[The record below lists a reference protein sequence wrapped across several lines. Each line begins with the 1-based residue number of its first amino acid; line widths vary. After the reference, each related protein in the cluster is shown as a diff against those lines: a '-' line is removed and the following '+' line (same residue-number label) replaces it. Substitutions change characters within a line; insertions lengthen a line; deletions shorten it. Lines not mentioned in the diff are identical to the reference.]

1 MLIFHD
7 LVNIMKRKLL
17 FLLGCVLLLCVGYFF
32 PKYID
37 QSKGEGIG
45 SESLLLA
52 SETNYN
58 NIDSVFAEK
67 LSSYNTYGVY
77 PQLYEPSLQATF
89 YGVATLDN
97 LGKLDQAEKTDI
109 IDYIMEHYNESSGL
123 FMDKY
128 AYRYLDTDF
137 SQIYYPLTSILEVNS
152 YAVLALDRLGALNLV
167 DVNKMVNFIWD
178 CYNPITSGFI
188 GQTYPSALRG
198 YFNISTIDNTYYA
211 IKTLDLLMSDWNSY
225 TLQKNDLISYINS
238 LQITDNYDWRY
249 GGFINDIDA
258 NFNSLP
264 GFTEPYL
271 FSSYYSIKSL
281 DIFGMVGSI
290 NVNSFHLFLGSIYNS
305 DADFFY
311 SSPNKNKSN
320 IVASALG
327 LDLSLLTGFT
337 LDDETNL
344 TNFVY
349 THRNSLGIWDGSTTI
364 QIHELIDTFQIVR
377 SLKDAGKIGTLLSSD
392 VEQLVDTIIEYYGS
406 YQGFSLI
413 SMDYITMTLLHT
425 LVSSFD
431 LYERVS
437 ELDLLEIYRLISEAY
452 VYEDI
457 IQYNGFYSYSKIGMP
472 GTPFRSFPIEFY
484 SSGHKINNK
493 KIGYELSHRAT
504 FEALNS
510 LSKIFKLDDFAHS
523 YDLTKLKDDI
533 LDSQFLNSSYPEQ
546 HGAFSYIYGYDSWLL
561 DYLSKNIFFEYTYYA
576 IKTLELL
583 VEELNIGDITFLD
596 FDIPALKSYIDTH
609 IVETSEIVYFN
620 PDYTND
626 ITTIIE
632 NTYYMIYILKAL
644 DLYDLDDQKL
654 MNLIYQNLDNENIK
668 NIYFS
673 YKISE
678 LLDLEINFDSE
689 SIINLVQNIF
699 SGDIKEFSPSEG
711 EMVDQEIFLW
721 VCEMAQE
728 GQLTITFETQT
739 RVALGGTLNIS
750 ASISN
755 LILAYFERNL
765 TLMFESVQLGS
776 HKFNTTFD
784 NHYFLDVNV
793 PQDPNL
799 YPTIY
804 GKLVVYEGDIKL
816 EEISITFNTF
826 YHQKDFQD
834 EIGGTITL
842 SVLFL
847 TIPGGVIILTELKSK
862 KRMIRA

>member
-1 MLIFHD
+1 
-7 LVNIMKRKLL
+7 MKRKLL
-17 FLLGCVLLLCVGYFF
+17 LLMGCVILVSVGLFY
-32 PKYID
+32 PKNVV
-37 QSKGEGIG
+37 QTEGVNTSSGSLKMSSK
-45 SESLLLA
+45 S
-52 SETNYN
+52 NYN
-58 NIDSVFAEK
+58 NINSVFTEK
-67 LSSYNTYGVY
+67 RNSYNAYGIY

-89 YGVATLDN
+89 YGVETLYS
-97 LGKLDQAEKTDI
+97 LGKLDQTNMTAI
-109 IDYIMEHYNESSGL
+109 IDFIMKHYNESSGL

-137 SQIYYPLTSILEVNS
+137 SQIYYPLTTVLEVNS
-152 YAVLALDRLGALNLV
+152 YAVLALERLGALGLINI
-167 DVNKMVNFIWD
+167 NEMVNFLWS
-178 CYNPITSGFI
+178 CYNPISSGFI
-188 GQTYPSALRG
+188 GQP
-198 YFNISTIDNTYYA
+198 YFSTLDDYFKVSTVDNTYYA

-225 TLQKNDLISYINS
+225 TQQRNDLVSYINS
-238 LQITDNYDWRY
+238 LQNTNSIDWRY
-249 GGFINDIDA
+249 GGFINDLDV

-290 NVNSFHLFLGSIYNS
+290 NINSFHLFLGNIYNS
-305 DADFFY
+305 DTDFFY
-311 SSPNKNKSN
+311 SSPNQNKSN

-337 LDDETNL
+337 LDDENNL
-344 TNFVY
+344 TNFVNS
-349 THRNSLGIWDGSTTI
+349 HRNSLGIWDGSTTV

-377 SLKDAGKIGTLLSSD
+377 SLNDAGKMGTLPSLD
-392 VEQLVDTIIEYYGS
+392 VTQIVDIIIEYYGS

-413 SMDYITMTLLHT
+413 SIDYPTMTLLHT

-437 ELDLLEIYRLISEAY
+437 ELDLLEIYRLILEAY

-457 IQYNGFYSYSKIGMP
+457 IQYNGFYSYSNIGISW
-472 GTPFRSFPIEFY
+472 THFRSFPLEFY
-484 SSGHKINNK
+484 SSGRKINGEE
-493 KIGYELSHRAT
+493 IGYEMSHRAT
-504 FEALNS
+504 FEALDS
-510 LSKIFKLDDFAHS
+510 LKKIFKLDDFGHT

-533 LDSQFLNSSYPEQ
+533 LDSQFLNPSYPEQ
-546 HGAFSYIYGYDSWLL
+546 HGAFTYIYGYDTWLL
-561 DYLSKNIFFEYTYYA
+561 DYLSKNIYFEYSYYV

-609 IVETSEIVYFN
+609 IVETSEVQYFN
-620 PDYTND
+620 PDYTD
-626 ITTIIE
+626 DGDTIIE
-632 NTYYMIYILKAL
+632 NTYYMIYILKSL

-654 MNLIYQNLDNENIK
+654 TNLLYQNLDNENIK

-678 LLDLEINFDSE
+678 LLELNIAFDSE
-689 SIINLVQNIF
+689 LIINLVQNIF
-699 SGDIKEFSPSEG
+699 SGDVKEFSPSEG

-721 VCEMAQE
+721 ICEMAQE
-728 GQLTITFETQT
+728 SQLTINVETQT
-739 RVALGGTLNIS
+739 GVALGGTLNIT
-750 ASISN
+750 ASVSN
-755 LILAYFERNL
+755 LIISYFERNL
-765 TLMFESVQLGS
+765 TLMFESIQLGS

-784 NHYFLDVNV
+784 NHFFLEVTV
-793 PQDPNL
+793 PQNPNF

-804 GKLVVYEGDIKL
+804 GKLVVYEEDINIK
-816 EEISITFNTF
+816 EMSITFNTF
-826 YHQKDFQD
+826 YHQKDYQD

-847 TIPGGVIILTELKSK
+847 TIPGGVIIFTKVKSK
-862 KRMIRA
+862 KKVIRI